1 MIAAEER
8 YVLLENGK
16 MFSTGNHHPV
26 EMLLP
31 LHHLMEAGFD
41 VDVATLSG
49 YPAKLEL
56 WAMPTEDEA
65 VISTYNKLKE
75 KLKQPKISRC
85 D

>member
-16 MFSTGNHHPV
+16 MSTGNHPV

-41 VDVATLSG
+41 VDVANIIWLS
-49 YPAKLEL
+49 
-56 WAMPTEDEA
+56 
-65 VISTYNKLKE
+65 S
-75 KLKQPKISRC
+75 
-85 D
+85 

>member
-16 MFSTGNHHPV
+16 MFSIGNYPV

-41 VDVATLSG
+41 VGIATISG
-49 YPAKLEL
+49 YPVKLEL
-56 WAMPTEDEA
+56 WAMPNEDEA
-65 VISTYNKLKE
+65 VLQTYE
-75 KLKQPKISRC
+75 KLKAKLK
-85 D
+85 

>member
-16 MFSTGNHHPV
+16 MFSTGNHPV

-49 YPAKLEL
+49 YPVKLSMGY
-56 WAMPTEDEA
+56 A
-65 VISTYNKLKE
+65 N
-75 KLKQPKISRC
+75 
-85 D
+85 

>member
-16 MFSTGNHHPV
+16 MFSTGNHPV

-49 YPAKLEL
+49 YPVKLEL
-56 WAMPTEDEA
+56 
-65 VISTYNKLKE
+65 
-75 KLKQPKISRC
+75 
-85 D
+85 

>member
-1 MIAAEER
+1 
-8 YVLLENGK
+8 
-16 MFSTGNHHPV
+16 
-26 EMLLP
+26 MLLP

-49 YPAKLEL
+49 YPAIRIR
-56 WAMPTEDEA
+56 AMPTEDEA

-85 D
+85 Y